1 MTTHQSIIETIRDA
15 RGNRDALLA
24 LVSDSTLEAL
34 REEKPGVAP
43 QRYASEL
50 AMRLFDAKAVTIRW
64 TQVIYGKS
72 IKRRYDLT
80 RGDRAIQALKEW
92 ALMSKSLDTYLA
104 VGEDQRAYH
113 AIIEANRKHLG
124 KQVLYGGVPTSLKLT
139 RHRK

>member
-1 MTTHQSIIETIRDA
+1 MTPSITQTIRAA

-24 LVSDSTLEAL
+24 LVSDETLEAL
-34 REEKPGVAP
+34 REEKPTVAP

-50 AMRLFDAKAVTIRW
+50 AMRLFDAKSVTIRW

-80 RGDRAIQALKEW
+80 RGDHAIRALRDW
-92 ALMSKSLDTYLA
+92 ALMSKSLAAYRT
-104 VGEDQRAYH
+104 VGEDQRAYN
-113 AIIEANRKHLG
+113 AIIESNRKELG
-124 KQVLYGGVPTSLKLT
+124 KQVLYGGIPTSLKLT